1 MGTKHSKRQVY
12 KTYSLSLLDTH
23 MHTKNK
29 KIKQAENLRIISN
42 IVYNSKHLKNP
53 CSHLLHSSSHQQ
65 NQELKRKDFILWFR
79 SSNHSELRL
88 LLL

>member
-1 MGTKHSKRQVY
+1 MGTKHSKRQLY

-42 IVYNSKHLKNP
+42 IVYNSNT
-53 CSHLLHSSSHQQ
+53 
-65 NQELKRKDFILWFR
+65 
-79 SSNHSELRL
+79 
-88 LLL
+88 